1 MEYEVARKYIKYLIK
16 KMKQSD
22 NDAEKLAIYSDI
34 ISMEGLIKRCF
45 LSKYSAPKVDAWVQH
60 LYSRIL
66 CADRLDEI
74 NSIVESNYI
83 NSLMANQFVANYSS
97 LEIST
102 TIKEAEPVVDD
113 DVYLELMR
121 DFCGS
126 LGPICYEKYDELVKR
141 GFIYAADM
149 ELCGGLCLDFINL
162 EMQMVIISEIAQKFY
177 INFAHELGHAIHM
190 NELNKLPARNLEL
203 SIFLESL
210 STMME
215 IMFLEF
221 LTANGI
227 DAKRNSKILYLEALS
242 EAVVVQCFTH
252 AVKMEHKVHFNG
264 HDVRARGFHYNEMK
278 NMIPNG
284 LEEFYRDAFDRPYNL
299 QAFKYFYGT
308 VIANLFLDAFGNTE
322 RAIKELVQFL
332 VKTEEINV
340 HSALIELGLN
350 EGFPGGLKRRL
361 EKVF

>member
-1 MEYEVARKYIKYLIK
+1 MEYDVARKYIKYLIK

-45 LSKYSAPKVDAWVQH
+45 LARYRAPKIKDRVQH
-60 LYSRIL
+60 LYQGVLYSN
-66 CADRLDEI
+66 RLDEVKH
-74 NSIVESNYI
+74 IVRSNAI
-83 NSLMANQFVANYSS
+83 NSLMANQFVADYSS
-97 LEIST
+97 LGISM
-102 TIKEAEPVVDD
+102 TINEAEPVVDD

-126 LGPICYEKYDELVKR
+126 LGPICYGKYNELIEK
-141 GFIYAADM
+141 GFIYSADM

-162 EMQMVIISEIAQKFY
+162 EMQMVIISQIAQKFY

-190 NELNKLPARNLEL
+190 NEINKFPARNLEL

-221 LTANGI
+221 LADNGI
-227 DAKRNSKILYLEALS
+227 DTKQNSKIFYLEALS

-252 AVKMEHKVHFNG
+252 AVKTEHKVYFNG
-264 HDVRARGFHYNEMK
+264 HDVRVRDFHYNEMK
-278 NMIPNG
+278 DMIPNG

-308 VIANLFLDAFGNTE
+308 VVANLFLDAFGNTE
-322 RAIKELVQFL
+322 QAIKELIEFL
-332 VKTEEINV
+332 VKTEKIDV